1 MNDLHLFMTLVGCR
15 PVGRNTEQHDVFF
28 GIGKEVKDLIP
39 ELYNFWP
46 EAKKKIHLDA
56 WREVNY
62 VDEYKVELCLKEPSI
77 VENYMDEMKLFFIN
91 LGGYKPNEFD
101 EFHYKI
107 IVAATDKNAAIK
119 KAKLTTFFQ
128 HTGFKGAPSH
138 IDDKFGIDVDDIFEI
153 KDILPVIY
161 KNKYKFK
168 MTKSSGIQKDQIHL
182 GFMKLDKL

>member
-15 PVGRNTEQHDVFF
+15 PAGRNTEQHDVYF
-28 GIGKEVKDLIP
+28 GIGKEIKDLIP

-62 VDEYKVELCLKEPSI
+62 VDEYKVEVSLKETSM

-91 LGGYKPNEFD
+91 LGGYRPNEFD

-107 IVAATDKNAAIK
+107 IIAATDKNAAIK

-138 IDDKFGIDVDDIFEI
+138 IDDKFGIDIDDIFEI
-153 KDILPVIY
+153 KDILSGSFKSTYAIQLTKVIS
-161 KNKYKFK
+161 FE
-168 MTKSSGIQKDQIHL
+168 KDPINL
-182 GFMKLDKL
+182 GYMKLDKL